1 MVKMGARAG
10 HREAGDR
17 GALASRWLSVVLGL
31 PFSPPSWPAEK
42 SPPNFRNSSALWQ
55 RRNPTWGAPR
65 THGELLKLGFEISE
79 CTVSRYL
86 DRMNRHRD
94 SGKRWLTFLKNHRE
108 MIATMDFFTV
118 PTATLRVLYCFFVVA
133 ARLTMGTGNGLHYF
147 RGTVQ
152 RFDDR
157 AGYGFIEADD
167 GPDMDSLLLVHR
179 KSLRRSHMTLQ
190 ARDRVL
196 FSVQMRAQRT
206 LSNGCSRRS
215 HSAL

>member
-1 MVKMGARAG
+1 
-10 HREAGDR
+10 
-17 GALASRWLSVVLGL
+17 
-31 PFSPPSWPAEK
+31 
-42 SPPNFRNSSALWQ
+42 
-55 RRNPTWGAPR
+55 
-65 THGELLKLGFEISE
+65 
-79 CTVSRYL
+79 
-86 DRMNRHRD
+86 MNRHRD